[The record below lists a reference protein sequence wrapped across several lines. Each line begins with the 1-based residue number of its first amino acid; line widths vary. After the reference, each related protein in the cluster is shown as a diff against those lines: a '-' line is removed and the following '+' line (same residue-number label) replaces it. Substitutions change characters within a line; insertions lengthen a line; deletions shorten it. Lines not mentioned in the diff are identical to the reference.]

1 MKRFDAINR
10 IAEILTEEFVVCN
23 IGIPSKELYHLRDRP
38 QNFYMMGSMGLASSI
53 ALGLAISQPGKKLWC
68 IDGDGSILMNLGSLS
83 TIANVNPSNLTLIVI
98 DNESY
103 GSTGDQC
110 TYTHNNTNLE
120 IIAEG
125 AGFKSIVKITKVEE
139 IKNILRDLGKGCHFV
154 LIKTKPGSALVSNI
168 PLKPIEIKNRFM
180 QSFTEN
186 KK

>member
-10 IAEILTEEFVVCN
+10 IVEILTEEYVVCN
-23 IGIPSKELYHLRDRP
+23 IGMPSKELYHLRDRP

-53 ALGLAISQPGKKLWC
+53 ALGLAISQPEKKIWC

-110 TYTHNNTNLE
+110 TYTYNKTKLDV
-120 IIAEG
+120 IAEG

-180 QSFTEN
+180 QSITEN
-186 KK
+186 

>member
-1 MKRFDAINR
+1 MKRFDAIKR
-10 IAEILTEEFVVCN
+10 IVEILDEEFVVCN
-23 IGIPSKELYHLRDRP
+23 IGIPSKELFHLKDRP

-53 ALGLAISQPGKKLWC
+53 ALGLAISQPEKKIWC
-68 IDGDGSILMNLGSLS
+68 IEGDGSLLMNLGSLS

-98 DNESY
+98 DNGSY

-110 TYTHNNTNLE
+110 TYTSNKTNLE
-120 IIAEG
+120 VIAEG

-139 IKNILRDLGKGCHFV
+139 IKYILRDLGKGCHFV
-154 LIKTKPGSALVSNI
+154 LIKTNPGSALVSNI

-186 KK
+186 

>member
-1 MKRFDAINR
+1 MKRFDVIKK
-10 IAEILTEEFVVCN
+10 IVEILEDEFIICN
-23 IGIPSKELYHLRDRP
+23 IGIPSKELYHLKDRAK
-38 QNFYMMGSMGLASSI
+38 NFYMMGSMGLASSI
-53 ALGLAISQPGKKLWC
+53 ALGLAISQPGKKIYC

-110 TYTHNNTNLE
+110 TYTHNYTNLE
-120 IIAEG
+120 IIAAG

-139 IKNILRDLGKGCHFV
+139 IKNILRYLGKGCHFI

-180 QSFTEN
+180 QAFTEY
-186 KK
+186 

>member
-1 MKRFDAINR
+1 MKRFEAINK
-10 IAEILTEEFVVCN
+10 ITEILTEEFVVCN
-23 IGIPSKELYHLRDRP
+23 IGIPSKELYHLKDRP

-53 ALGLAISQPGKKLWC
+53 ALGLAISQPEKKIWC

-103 GSTGDQC
+103 GSTGDQS
-110 TYTHNNTNLE
+110 TYTHNKTNLD
-120 IIAEG
+120 IVAEG

-139 IKNILRDLGKGCHFV
+139 IKNILRDLDKGCHFI
-154 LIKTKPGSALVSNI
+154 LIKTKPGSAQVSNI

-180 QSFTEN
+180 QAFTKN
-186 KK
+186 